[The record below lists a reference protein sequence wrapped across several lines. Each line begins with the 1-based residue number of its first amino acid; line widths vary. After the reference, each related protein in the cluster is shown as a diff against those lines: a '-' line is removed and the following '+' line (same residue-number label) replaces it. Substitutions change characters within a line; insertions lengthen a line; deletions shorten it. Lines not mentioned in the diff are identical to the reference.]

1 MSNQLNQRTIN
12 LSQKTRPTTVAQDTS
27 YTVKPYDKYIVLDSL
42 AATTK
47 VLTLPAMDSVQ
58 VINIRMNSRVAGEY
72 TAIVTGGVLTFN
84 ATGESA
90 QIISNPITGLGWQVI
105 SLNGAT
111 IV

>member
-1 MSNQLNQRTIN
+1 MAKLNQRTIN
-12 LSQKTRPTTVAQDTS
+12 LSQNTRPTTVARDAA

-42 AATTK
+42 AGTTK
-47 VLTLPAMDSVQ
+47 VLTLPAMTSVQ

-72 TAIVTGGVLTFN
+72 TAAVSGGTLTFN

-90 QIISNPITGLGWQVI
+90 QIISNPVSGLGWQVI

>member
-1 MSNQLNQRTIN
+1 MARTIQRTIN
-12 LSQKTRPTTVAQDTS
+12 ACQKTRPSTVLQDAD
-27 YTVKPYDKYIVLDSL
+27 YTVKRYDKYIILDSL

-47 VLTLPAMDSVQ
+47 TLTLPATMDAVQ
-58 VINIRMNSRVAGEY
+58 VINIRMNARVAGEY
-72 TAIVTGGVLTFN
+72 VAAVTGGSLTFN
-84 ATGESA
+84 ASGESA